1 MKQARLIKML
11 FVPAALSFFAACS
24 SDNDIVGD
32 KNSTEDK
39 GVTLTINATAGA
51 DAAMSRVQY
60 NKDYSVEWTSADKVY
75 AFAGS
80 TANAGLCGITTTADK
95 HNAKLTVKLNSTP
108 TSPTEITAYVANK
121 SISAIKN
128 GADATDGIGDQVKVD
143 YSNQA
148 GTYEDATNRCVL
160 FGKTTYDPAKG
171 TDLSMNFE
179 YQTTFLK
186 LTLNFPETTVAGT
199 AALYLTGD
207 NVYSIS
213 RMNTTGSNAGK
224 LGNQNGFTIT
234 VPSVTVEAGKA
245 ENIYIAMYPG
255 QVQNVKLQ
263 AVMADGK
270 TYEFTLGNA
279 TLVGGKVYKIAKKGT
294 KVETEAATKF
304 AGGDGSKAAPYEI
317 SNLAELKYLQK
328 EIDKTDK
335 YSNGKYFKLTS
346 DITINGSWTVIG
358 GTGSPSRW
366 FCGTFDGNGHSING
380 SFVINLPTNK
390 QTYGLF
396 GTITGNAVIKNLVNK
411 ANIIV
416 NESEGNTIVGS
427 IVGRIREGG
436 KVVNCS
442 NYGIIES
449 KGDVIGGIVGNIFLN
464 TENTTAV
471 VEACINKGDI
481 KSSYSA
487 GNTFLGG
494 IVGTQNYK
502 SNDVTTFSKIVGCY
516 CNDVT
521 ISSSQT
527 DLAKLFVGGVIT
539 NVSNNTNADQLQI
552 ISCWT
557 SNILYPSAGKLGGI
571 IGTWS
576 NAKYTI
582 DHCWTNASKLNVTQA
597 TPNYKVTNSK
607 TSKEE
612 PNLSNMIEG
621 MNNAWNSSEYA
632 FNTDGTINVKK

>member
-60 NKDYSVEWTSADKVY
+60 NNDYSVEWTSDDKVY

-80 TANAGLCGITTTADK
+80 TANAGLCGITTTTDK

-108 TSPTEITAYVANK
+108 TSPTEITAYVANN

-213 RMNTTGSNAGK
+213 RMNTTGANAGK

-358 GTGSPSRW
+358 GTASPSRW

-502 SNDVTTFSKIVGCY
+502 SNDVATFSKIVGCY

-539 NVSNNTNADQLQI
+539 NVSNNTNAVQLQI

>member
-24 SDNDIVGD
+24 SDNDIVGN

-60 NKDYSVEWTSADKVY
+60 NNDYSVEWTSADKVY

-358 GTGSPSRW
+358 GTASPSRW